1 MENRYDCGGLG
12 CGFQPCICPDW
23 TPEERVKQGAKE
35 PGVYDATG
43 TKLIYE
49 DGAMRRVDGGG
60 IKWPLAIVDEP
71 STGFIPH
78 GITVGI
84 PIKGPKT

>member
-1 MENRYDCGGLG
+1 MADRYDCGGLG

-23 TPEERVKQGAKE
+23 TPEELSKQGAKE

-43 TKLIYE
+43 ANLIYE
-49 DGAMRRVDGGG
+49 NGVMRRADGSD
-60 IKWPLAIVDEP
+60 IQWPLAFVEEP
-71 STGFIPH
+71 YDGPIPQ

-84 PIKGPKT
+84 PNS